1 MKITNNARTYTN
13 FNSSLGFKINK
24 LSKELKRYSA
34 KMIGE
39 YEDLGIPELFTLN
52 VIGDAHKDVTIK
64 YITTVHWADQA
75 EISRGVKKLI
85 ELDLIEKKLNKKD
98 KRFSLLTITTKGE
111 KIHKDILKRQ
121 KDRNQK
127 LLKDFK
133 DTEIVI
139 LQKLLDKLLISS
151 QKYLI
156 VN

>member
-1 MKITNNARTYTN
+1 
-13 FNSSLGFKINK
+13 
-24 LSKELKRYSA
+24 
-34 KMIGE
+34 MIGE
-39 YEDLGIPELFTLN
+39 YKDLGIPELFTLN

-111 KIHKDILKRQ
+111 EIHKDIVKRQ

>member
-39 YEDLGIPELFTLN
+39 YKDLGIPELFTLN
-52 VIGDAHKDVTIK
+52 VIGDSHKDVTIK

>member
-1 MKITNNARTYTN
+1 MKISNNARTYTN

-39 YEDLGIPELFTLN
+39 YKDLGIPELFTLN

-85 ELDLIEKKLNKKD
+85 ELDLIKKNLNKKD
-98 KRFSLLTITTKGE
+98 KLFSLLTITPQGE
-111 KIHKDILKRQ
+111 KIHKDIVKRQ

-133 DTEIVI
+133 DTEIDI

-156 VN
+156 IN

>member
-1 MKITNNARTYTN
+1 MKITNKLRTYTN

-39 YEDLGIPELFTLN
+39 YKDLGIPELFTLN
-52 VIGDAHKDVTIK
+52 VIGDAHKEVTIK
-64 YITTVHWADQA
+64 HIATVHWADQA

-85 ELDLIEKKLNKKD
+85 ELELIEKKLNKKD

-156 VN
+156 IN

>member
-1 MKITNNARTYTN
+1 MRITNKLRSYTN

-39 YEDLGIPELFTLN
+39 YKDLGIPELFTLN

-111 KIHKDILKRQ
+111 KIHKDIVKRQ

>member
-1 MKITNNARTYTN
+1 MKITNKLRSYTN

-39 YEDLGIPELFTLN
+39 YKDLGIPELFTLN
-52 VIGDAHKDVTIK
+52 VIGDAYKEVTIK
-64 YITTVHWADQA
+64 HIATVHWADQA

-85 ELDLIEKKLNKKD
+85 ELELIEKKLNKKD

-111 KIHKDILKRQ
+111 KIHKDIIKRQ

-133 DTEIVI
+133 DTEIII

-156 VN
+156 IN

>member
-1 MKITNNARTYTN
+1 MKITNKLRTYTN

-39 YEDLGIPELFTLN
+39 YKDLGIPELFTLN
-52 VIGDAHKDVTIK
+52 VIGDAHKEVTIK
-64 YITTVHWADQA
+64 HIATVHWADQA

-85 ELDLIEKKLNKKD
+85 ELELIEKKLNKKD

-111 KIHKDILKRQ
+111 KIHKDIIKRQ

-133 DTEIVI
+133 DTEIII

-156 VN
+156 IN

>member
-1 MKITNNARTYTN
+1 MKITNKLRSYTN

-39 YEDLGIPELFTLN
+39 YKDLGIPELFTLN
-52 VIGDAHKDVTIK
+52 VIGDAHKEVTIK
-64 YITTVHWADQA
+64 HIATVHWADQA

-85 ELDLIEKKLNKKD
+85 ELELIEKKLNKND
-98 KRFSLLTITTKGE
+98 KRFSLLTITIKGE
-111 KIHKDILKRQ
+111 KIHKDIIKRQ

-133 DTEIVI
+133 DTEIII

-156 VN
+156 IN

>member
-13 FNSSLGFKINK
+13 FNSSFGFKINK

-39 YEDLGIPELFTLN
+39 FKDLGIPELFTLN

-98 KRFSLLTITTKGE
+98 KRFSLLTITPKGE
-111 KIHKDILKRQ
+111 KIHKDIVKRQ

>member
-1 MKITNNARTYTN
+1 MKITNKLRSYTN

-39 YEDLGIPELFTLN
+39 YRDLGIPELFTLN
-52 VIGDAHKDVTIK
+52 VIGDAHKEVTIK
-64 YITTVHWADQA
+64 HITTVHWADQA

-98 KRFSLLTITTKGE
+98 KRFSLLTITTKGK
-111 KIHKDILKRQ
+111 KIHKDIIKRQ

-133 DTEIVI
+133 DTEIII

-156 VN
+156 IN

>member
-1 MKITNNARTYTN
+1 
-13 FNSSLGFKINK
+13 
-24 LSKELKRYSA
+24 
-34 KMIGE
+34 MIGE
-39 YEDLGIPELFTLN
+39 FKDLGIPELFTLN

-98 KRFSLLTITTKGE
+98 KRFSLLTITPKGE
-111 KIHKDILKRQ
+111 KIHKDIVKRQ